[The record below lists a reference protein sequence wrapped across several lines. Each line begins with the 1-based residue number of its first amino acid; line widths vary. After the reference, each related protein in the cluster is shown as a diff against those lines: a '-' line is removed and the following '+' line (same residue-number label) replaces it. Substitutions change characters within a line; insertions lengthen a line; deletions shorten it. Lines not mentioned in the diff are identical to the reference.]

1 MSEPR
6 SRLQL
11 LHELQRL
18 STAHAA
24 TVVAAQSNTTPTS
37 AELWD
42 RYSYGE
48 LTVIADFL
56 AADIQRLTE
65 SPIRR

>member
-11 LHELQRL
+11 LHELRRL
-18 STAHAA
+18 SAEHAA
-24 TVVAAQSNTTPTS
+24 TILAAQANAKTTS

-48 LTVIADFL
+48 LAVIADYL
-56 AADIQRLTE
+56 AADIQRLAAAGA
-65 SPIRR
+65 

>member
-1 MSEPR
+1 MSEQR

-11 LHELQRL
+11 LHELRRL
-18 STAHAA
+18 SAEHTA
-24 TVVAAQSNTTPTS
+24 TVRAVQDDAADTG
-37 AELWD
+37 ELWD

-48 LTVIADFL
+48 LAVIADFL

>member
-1 MSEPR
+1 MSEQR

-11 LHELQRL
+11 LDDLHRL
-18 STAHAA
+18 SAEHAA
-24 TVVAAQSNTTPTS
+24 IILAAQAKATDTA

>member
-1 MSEPR
+1 MSEQR

-11 LHELQRL
+11 LHELHRL
-18 STAHAA
+18 SDEHAVTILA
-24 TVVAAQSNTTPTS
+24 TQANAKATS

-48 LTVIADFL
+48 LAVIADYL
-56 AADIQRLTE
+56 AADIQRLAAAGA
-65 SPIRR
+65 

>member
-1 MSEPR
+1 MSEQR

-18 STAHAA
+18 SDEHAA
-24 TVVAAQSNTTPTS
+24 VTIAAQAGEGTA

>member
-1 MSEPR
+1 MSEQR

-11 LHELQRL
+11 LHEVHRL
-18 STAHAA
+18 SDEHAA
-24 TVVAAQSNTTPTS
+24 ATIATPAQEGAT